1 MLKFFKDDYAD
12 GREPIDMTLLE
23 NIFSETLKISTGVV
37 LTDVEYKKALLLLF
51 AGINYYFY
59 LHPEQYIDFGKFVA
73 YRSIDIKNLWTI
85 EAKDGENANTIY
97 DYFKNGGLEM
107 EELKQLVLEY
117 SSDILKSSS
126 KRALELS
133 NDIEELGDIV
143 SQDND

>member
-23 NIFSETLKISTGVV
+23 NIFSETLKISTGVI

>member
-23 NIFSETLKISTGVV
+23 NIFSETLKISTGVI

-97 DYFKNGGLEM
+97 DYFKNGGLEI

-133 NDIEELGDIV
+133 DDIEELGDIV